1 MEGRVRRSL
10 GWNAAFWAGAI
21 AALLLCGCAKI
32 GVTPYP
38 MDLRLKQLSATAFN
52 TGSPSE
58 RTMLVLKQRDMA
70 ASWRSDIRS
79 AILVLDADYRAEP
92 ERETLFA
99 LMELCYVGAR
109 MQASN
114 SHEQAAFQLTCA
126 VYAHDFL
133 FDPDLEPRPSLF
145 DPASR
150 QACEFYNRS
159 LAALMLNYRAR
170 HFKVAE
176 GTRLPLINGVLE
188 LTGRKSELAWT
199 PSEYDNFFVSYEFK
213 VKGLDEEYGSSGL
226 GVPMITQRTPPQ
238 DGARQAWERYLP
250 KIRQTFPAT
259 VYLRIAPGFQ
269 TGATGGKVRKA
280 GIELYDPVKTSEILV
295 EGRHVPLETDL
306 TTPLAYMMEVN
317 SPPQGLIGLLKPE
330 EWNESQGLHMLQPYE
345 KDKIPVV
352 FVHGLMSS
360 PITWLPML
368 NNLMGDPRLRERY
381 QFWFFMYP
389 TGNPVLYSASLLRG
403 SLDEAR
409 SIFDP
414 AGNDPA
420 FNKMVV
426 VGHSMGGLLS
436 RTLIQDS
443 GSVLWDEISK
453 TPPEDLGLDPKEAA
467 LIRDVFFFSPKPY
480 VSRVIFMATPHRGSS
495 LATSPIGA
503 FGAYLVTLPF
513 NLVKSAFSIVGKIGR
528 TDEAGAASR
537 MAAKLGRLPTGIDG
551 LSPDNPALIA
561 GSRFPMMRPFHSIIG
576 DNVKAGKTDGTD
588 GIVPYASSHM
598 DGARSEVVVYSG
610 HSVQDRQP
618 SIREVRRIL
627 LEHAG
632 LGNGERETAAAP
644 AQQAATP

>member
-1 MEGRVRRSL
+1 MASL
-10 GWNAAFWAGAI
+10 WAMVIALAAVVS
-21 AALLLCGCAKI
+21 GCAKI

-38 MDLRLKQLSATAFN
+38 MDLRLKQLSATALN

-79 AILVLDADYRAEP
+79 AILVLDADYRADP
-92 ERETLFA
+92 DRETLFA
-99 LMELCYVGAR
+99 LMELCFVGAR
-109 MQASN
+109 MQPSN
-114 SHEQAAFQLTCA
+114 SQEQAVFQLTCA

-133 FDPDLEPRPSLF
+133 FDPDLTPRPSLF

-150 QACEFYNRS
+150 QSCEFYNRS
-159 LAALMLNYRAR
+159 LAGLMLNYRAR
-170 HFKVAE
+170 HFTVTD
-176 GTRLPLINGVLE
+176 GTRVPLINGSLE
-188 LTGRKSELAWT
+188 LSGRKSELAWK
-199 PSEYDNFFVSYEFK
+199 PSQYDKFFVSYEFK
-213 VKGLDEEYGSSGL
+213 VKGLDEEYGASGL
-226 GVPMITQRTPPQ
+226 GVPMITQRTPAQ
-238 DGARQAWERYLP
+238 DEARESWERYLP

-269 TGATGGKVRKA
+269 KGATGSKVRTA
-280 GIELYDPVKTSEILV
+280 SLEFYDPIKTSEIQV
-295 EGRHVPLETDL
+295 EGRHVPLQTDL

-330 EWNESQGLHMLQPYE
+330 EWSEAQGLHMLQPYE

-368 NNLMGDPRLRERY
+368 NNLMGDPKLRERY

-389 TGNPVLYSASLLRG
+389 TGNPILYSASLLRG

-409 SIFDP
+409 KIFDP
-414 AGNDPA
+414 EGNDPA

-443 GSVLWDEISK
+443 GCALWDNVCA

-467 LIRDVFFFSPKPY
+467 LIRDVFFFTPKPY

-495 LATSPIGA
+495 LATGPIGA

-528 TDEAGAASR
+528 KDEGGVSAQ

-551 LSPDNPALIA
+551 LAPDNKALIT
-561 GSRFPMMRPFHSIIG
+561 GSELPMRRPFHSIIG
-576 DNVKAGKTDGTD
+576 NNRKAGEKGGTD
-588 GIVPYASSHM
+588 GIVPYSSSHM
-598 DGARSEVVVYSG
+598 DGAESELVVLSG

-627 LEHAG
+627 MEHAG
-632 LGNGERETAAAP
+632 IAVNREEDAASVR
-644 AQQAATP
+644 TKE